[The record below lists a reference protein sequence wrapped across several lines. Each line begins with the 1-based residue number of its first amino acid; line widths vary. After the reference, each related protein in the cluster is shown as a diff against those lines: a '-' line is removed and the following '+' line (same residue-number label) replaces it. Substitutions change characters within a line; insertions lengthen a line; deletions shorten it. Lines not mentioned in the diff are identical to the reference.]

1 MATKEI
7 TEDSK
12 AKSNETGEEIADL
25 ESDIQK
31 EIAKLDYYTE
41 QVDELIEIEDY
52 KEMKVIT
59 SRVEVIQN
67 RISDLIGKIE
77 EMKIEQGLTSR
88 SVKQWKKETKEKY
101 SHMLA
106 QNDKLCKVLNQKEC
120 EIHEENLRK
129 DNEKKEREQLREE
142 KRILERQKQLAEMEE
157 KMRRERFEQEKAI
170 MEERNRV
177 QN

>member
-12 AKSNETGEEIADL
+12 AESNKTGEEITNL

-52 KEMKVIT
+52 KEMNVIT

-67 RISDLIGKIE
+67 RISDLTGKIE
-77 EMKIEQGLTSR
+77 EMKIEQGLTPR
-88 SVKQWKKETKEKY
+88 SVRQWKKKP
-101 SHMLA
+101 
-106 QNDKLCKVLNQKEC
+106 
-120 EIHEENLRK
+120 
-129 DNEKKEREQLREE
+129 KK
-142 KRILERQKQLAEMEE
+142 
-157 KMRRERFEQEKAI
+157 
-170 MEERNRV
+170 NTV
-177 QN
+177 TC